1 MLKRVGYSLTLA
13 AALIAGLLLAPP
25 AANAYWYGPA
35 QNLSS
40 TDLGGG
46 RTQFTWEPPNP
57 ANYKGVAPSVYW
69 VSASA
74 GYKSYYCDGSSY
86 RVSGTSCTISGLPY
100 GVSVSLSVKP
110 WAPYIGDEAVK
121 QFVLCCSVPAAPA
134 SVVATASNGSA
145 SVAWTPPANAGA
157 AGNAFT
163 YGVEIRPG
171 GAICSTDQN
180 TCSIGGLINGVSYTF
195 YVSASNKSGNGPA
208 ASSQAIVP
216 IGPPS
221 EPLSVQP
228 FLEKGGA
235 LVTWQGP
242 SSTGGTQIN
251 RYVAVSEPD
260 NFTCE
265 TTGALECRVE
275 GLSNGN
281 TYTFTV
287 TAFNQAGQSQPS
299 ASSKPAKLL
308 NVTSSPTRIKTSR
321 SGSSV
326 AISWKPPSSSGGSK
340 VTRYLVTSSP
350 QNMTCNT
357 KKTTMCR
364 ISGLKVGESYVFSV
378 QAANKSGLSAPARS
392 KAVYVPVPPKAQQS
406 IS

>member
-1 MLKRVGYSLTLA
+1 MLKRVGYSLALA

-25 AANAYWYGPA
+25 VANAYWYGPA

-40 TDLGGG
+40 SDLGGG

-57 ANYKGVAPSVYW
+57 GNYKGVAPTVYW
-69 VSASA
+69 VSVRA
-74 GYKSYYCDGSSY
+74 GSQTFYCDGRSS
-86 RVSGTSCTISGLPY
+86 RVLGTSCTISGLPY
-100 GVSVSLSVKP
+100 GVNVSLSVRP
-110 WAPYIGDEAVK
+110 WDPYVGDEAVK

-145 SVAWTPPANAGA
+145 SVTWTPPSNAGA
-157 AGNAFT
+157 AGNVFT

-180 TCSIGGLINGVSYTF
+180 TCSISGLINGVSYTF
-195 YVSASNKSGNGPA
+195 FVSASNKSGTGPA

-242 SSTGGTQIN
+242 ISTGGTQIN
-251 RYVAVSEPD
+251 RYVVVSEPD

-281 TYTFTV
+281 IYTFTV
-287 TAFNQAGQSQPS
+287 TAFNQAGQSKPS
-299 ASSKPAKLL
+299 ASSQPAKLL
-308 NVTSSPTRIKTSR
+308 NVPSLPMRIKTSR
-321 SGSSV
+321 EGSSV
-326 AISWKPPSSSGGSK
+326 AISWNPPNSSGGSK
-340 VTRYLVTSSP
+340 VSSYLVTSSP
-350 QNMTCNT
+350 ENKTCRT
-357 KKTTMCR
+357 KKSTSCK
-364 ISGLKVGESYVFSV
+364 IGGLKVGESYVFSV

-392 KAVYVPVPPKAQQS
+392 KFVYVPVPPKAEQS